1 LRRVGVLLERKR
13 PAATG
18 VTAMADVFVSYA
30 RADKARVAPLVA
42 AIEARG
48 WSVWWDPEISPGKE
62 FDDEIDTELQA
73 AKAVLVVWTPT
84 SVVSRW
90 VRGEARDAAER
101 GILVP
106 VRFDQARLPIDV
118 RAIHTTDLDEWNE
131 DPASVQAQACMH
143 ALAAMI
149 ARAQAAALAE
159 AKAEAAAPAKKEAPH
174 YSICVLPFV
183 NMSGDPEQEYFSDGI
198 TEDIIT
204 DLSKVSALEVVSRN
218 GSFLYKGKQ
227 IDVPK
232 VARELKVSHVL
243 EGSVRR
249 AGGRVRITAQLI
261 DGTSNRHLWAERYDR
276 DASDIFA
283 LQDEISHAIVKA
295 LKLRLLPEEK
305 KAIERRGT
313 DSAEAHDLYLMA
325 RQLYVTDQL
334 GESAA
339 KAIVRAC
346 TRATEID
353 PHYAQAWALMAVGYR
368 NLREIGVETD
378 DGMTAAEKALALD
391 PDLAEAHAVKAYIV
405 QMRGSMDEALDEIEI
420 ALKLDPES
428 YEANR
433 TAGRLNYQLQRFEEA
448 ARFFEK
454 ALSLMESDV
463 NTAMTLVSTY
473 RVLGDKVGMRR
484 TAEMASKRADAVL
497 ALDRNNATVMA
508 YSANALGALGE
519 AERAKARMNRAL
531 LIDPDNLDMRYN
543 FACALNA
550 YLNDK
555 QTALDMLA
563 PLFATITAY
572 LLRYLKVDPDFE
584 SLHDEPR
591 YQAMVAAAEARL
603 AAAKAGVEP
612 ANQTA

>member
-1 LRRVGVLLERKR
+1 
-13 PAATG
+13 
-18 VTAMADVFVSYA
+18 MADVFVSYA

-42 AIEARG
+42 AIEAGG
-48 WSVWWDPEISPGKE
+48 WSVWWDPEISPGRE

-73 AKAVLVVWTPT
+73 AKAVLVVWTPV

-118 RAIHTTDLDEWNE
+118 RAIHTTDLDDWNE
-131 DPASVQAQACMH
+131 DASTPCVQECLH

-149 ARAQAAALAE
+149 ARSTATQSAHAGNTSAASSPSPGE
-159 AKAEAAAPAKKEAPH
+159 
-174 YSICVLPFV
+174 SRRFSVCVLPFA
-183 NMSGDPEQEYFSDGI
+183 NMSGDSEQEYFSDGI

-204 DLSKVSALEVVSRN
+204 DLSKVSALAVTSSNTAFR
-218 GSFLYKGKQ
+218 YKGQ
-227 IDVPK
+227 HVEIAK
-232 VARELKVSHVL
+232 VARELKVTHVL
-243 EGSVRR
+243 EGSVRK
-249 AGGRVRITAQLI
+249 AGGRIRINAQLI
-261 DGTSNRHLWAERYDR
+261 DGASDNHVWAERYDR

-283 LQDEISHAIVKA
+283 IQDEISQAIVKA
-295 LKLRLLPEEK
+295 LRLRLLPQEK

-346 TRATEID
+346 ARATEID
-353 PHYAQAWALMAVGYR
+353 PRYAQAWALMAVGYR

-378 DGMTAAEKALALD
+378 DGMAAAEKALALD

-405 QMRGSMDEALDEIEI
+405 QMKGAMDEALAEVGT

-433 TAGRLNYQLQRFEEA
+433 TAGRLNYQLHRFEEA

-454 ALSLMESDV
+454 ALGLMESDV

-473 RVLGDKVGMRR
+473 RVIGDKVGMRR
-484 TAEMASKRADAVL
+484 AAEMASKRADAVL

-550 YLNDK
+550 YLDDK
-555 QTALDMLA
+555 QAALDMLE
-563 PLFATITAY
+563 PLFAGITAY

-584 SLHDEPR
+584 SMHDDPR
-591 YQAMVAAAEARL
+591 YQAMVTAAEARL
-603 AAAKAGVEP
+603 AAAKQP
-612 ANQTA
+612 AASESKQPA